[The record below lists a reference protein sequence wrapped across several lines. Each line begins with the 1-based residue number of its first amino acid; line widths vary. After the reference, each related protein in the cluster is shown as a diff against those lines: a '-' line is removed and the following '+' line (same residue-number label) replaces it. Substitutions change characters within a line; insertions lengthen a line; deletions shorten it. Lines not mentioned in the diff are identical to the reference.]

1 MCRGIIP
8 RIFRRTGKDKILAR
22 VANSNNNDEERVK
35 RVALTGFMGVGKTS
49 IARHLAH
56 LLRCERL
63 DLDILIETSE
73 KRSVG
78 QIIDA
83 QGIDEYRRI
92 ETENLKLALAR
103 TSARIISLGGGAW
116 TVAENRDLIRNE
128 GVTSVWLNAS
138 FMHCWNNIRFSKK
151 ERPLARDK
159 ASARRLFDERRDVYA
174 LADWHFVVKQ
184 DLTSFEIARQIVDE
198 VFS

>member
-1 MCRGIIP
+1 M
-8 RIFRRTGKDKILAR
+8 
-22 VANSNNNDEERVK
+22 ANSNNNDEERVK

-63 DLDILIETSE
+63 DLDIFIETNA
-73 KRSVG
+73 KKSVG

-116 TVAENRDLIRNE
+116 TVAENRDLIRHE

-159 ASARRLFDERRDVYA
+159 ASARRLFDERKDVYA